1 MSPVLNSFHPVVA
14 NWFLSQFKSPSEAQG
29 QAWPAIQ
36 AGQSTLIAAPT
47 GSGKTLAAF
56 LAVIDQ
62 LVKQGLA
69 SSLPDQTQVLYV
81 SPLKALSN
89 DINKNLEQP
98 LTGIGM
104 ALLES
109 SLPGVTIRAQT
120 RTGDG
125 WKRAAMSV
133 VAVSSKAL
141 PVSNSPRPR
150 RCACSKT
157 PANKK
162 KLPY

>member
-1 MSPVLNSFHPVVA
+1 MSRAYSLSSVLSSFHPVVA
-14 NWFLSQFKSPSEAQG
+14 DWFLSQFKAPSEVQY

-62 LVKQGLA
+62 LVKQGLSA
-69 SSLPDQTQVLYV
+69 SLPDQTQILYV

-89 DINKNLEQP
+89 DIHKNLEQP

-104 ALLES
+104 ALLEAA
-109 SLPGVTIRAQT
+109 LPGIVIRAQT
-120 RTGDG
+120 RTGDTSQAE
-125 WKRAAMSV
+125 RAAMN
-133 VAVSSKAL
+133 AFIHIFWL
-141 PVSNSPRPR
+141 PR
-150 RCACSKT
+150 RNLCSSC
-157 PANKK
+157 
-162 KLPY
+162 